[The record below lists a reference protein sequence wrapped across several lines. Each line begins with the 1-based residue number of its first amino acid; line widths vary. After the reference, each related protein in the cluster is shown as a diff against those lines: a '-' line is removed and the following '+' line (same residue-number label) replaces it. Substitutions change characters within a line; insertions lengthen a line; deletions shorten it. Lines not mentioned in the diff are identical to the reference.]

1 MKRQRDKKAQRAR
14 NFARLWARAS
24 VALGFLLVFAM
35 SACSK
40 QVMNPNLNL
49 ERLLPYA
56 SKKPR
61 VYFTQ
66 TTDGRSLALHRTEPN
81 QIREGLPPLILCH
94 DEGMNKWAWDLGGRR
109 SFIKFFSQ
117 LGFDVWALEFRGHGE
132 SSKPEWHNERPYDWN
147 FDDYVHKDLPAAVT
161 FVQGQTNSRY
171 VTMIGHGIGAMAI
184 YAYLETENFFD
195 EVANA
200 VLIAPP
206 GFAADYS
213 PEMKELLAL
222 QQDWDGLDPMSLVHL
237 PSRTDSWELFS
248 RLMLTGTPIPKI
260 RIKRFSQR
268 GMEVISP
275 KVLQQTLH
283 WVEANDF
290 LSADLN
296 FSYRNKLALIR
307 LPVLVIAGTHD
318 NFAPPGVVNYGYRVI
333 TAEDKTL
340 MIFGRDYGHLDN
352 YSHLGLLLGVHAHE
366 EVFPRIFEWIEERT
380 ENFDVWGKL

>member
-1 MKRQRDKKAQRAR
+1 MQPHR
-14 NFARLWARAS
+14 NTSSRKGGDLAHLWARMS
-24 VALGFLLVFAM
+24 VLLGFALVLAM

-94 DEGMNKWAWDLGGRR
+94 GEGMNKWVWDLGGRR
-109 SFIKFFSQ
+109 SFIKYFSQ

-171 VTMIGHGIGAMAI
+171 VTLVGHGIGAMAA

-195 EVANA
+195 EVAIA
-200 VLIAPP
+200 LRILINFFN
-206 GFAADYS
+206 GFVPHLMPFPS
-213 PEMKELLAL
+213 VELLRRPVPG
-222 QQDWDGLDPMSLVHL
+222 QNF
-237 PSRTDSWELFS
+237 TLFI
-248 RLMLTGTPIPKI
+248 G
-260 RIKRFSQR
+260 
-268 GMEVISP
+268 
-275 KVLQQTLH
+275 
-283 WVEANDF
+283 
-290 LSADLN
+290 
-296 FSYRNKLALIR
+296 
-307 LPVLVIAGTHD
+307 
-318 NFAPPGVVNYGYRVI
+318 
-333 TAEDKTL
+333 
-340 MIFGRDYGHLDN
+340 
-352 YSHLGLLLGVHAHE
+352 
-366 EVFPRIFEWIEERT
+366 
-380 ENFDVWGKL
+380 